1 MCLRRE
7 KFSGEKIF
15 ISGIIKN
22 CIVHYRKKMLSSLVS
37 QIDQASSVYDLSKK
51 LTVLYAIVWTRAA
64 IADTESW
71 STDVLDFISYPD
83 YQKEGSEEKME
94 QDFKLAND
102 FSNWSGYKTET
113 SKKYYRLLNIV
124 TSLRFSILIFKCAF
138 TLLWKV

>member
-1 MCLRRE
+1 
-7 KFSGEKIF
+7 
-15 ISGIIKN
+15 
-22 CIVHYRKKMLSSLVS
+22 MLSSLLS

-51 LTVLYAIVWTRAA
+51 LTVLDAIVWTRAA

-102 FSNWSGYKTET
+102 FWNWSGYKTET
-113 SKKYYRLLNIV
+113 SKKYYRLL
-124 TSLRFSILIFKCAF
+124 
-138 TLLWKV
+138 KVVSHWAQRHLTDFDTNQGF